1 MKRSTESKGS
11 RSKGRINTE
20 KVLHR
25 VMYPKTLTN
34 GYQKK
39 KKKMPS
45 RGFG

>member
-11 RSKGRINTE
+11 RSKGRINSE

-25 VMYPKTLTN
+25 VMYPKMHTN

-39 KKKMPS
+39 RKKKS
-45 RGFG
+45 SS